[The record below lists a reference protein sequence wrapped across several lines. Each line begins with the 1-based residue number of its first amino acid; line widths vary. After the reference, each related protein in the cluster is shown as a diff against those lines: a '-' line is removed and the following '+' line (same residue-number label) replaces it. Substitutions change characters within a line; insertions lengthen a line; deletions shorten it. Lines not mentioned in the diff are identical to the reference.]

1 MSWRVVVVSSNA
13 KLDYKMDYLVVR
25 TLDEVKRIHLS
36 EIGVLIVESTAV
48 SLTAYLLCELTARK
62 IKVIFCDHARNP
74 CCELVPCAGSHDS
87 SARIHR
93 QLEWTPAATQQVWT
107 EIVREKLRRQRA
119 LLVSRGLS
127 QAELLDGY
135 LEQLQ
140 WNDATN
146 REGHAAKVYFNALFG
161 LSFTRAEDSPVNAA
175 LNYGYSLILSAI
187 NREIAAA
194 GYLNQLGIFHSNTF
208 NPFNLGCDFMEP
220 LRPLV
225 DGTVLELSPQQFGR
239 EEKLALIRLLNL
251 PVQFDGKQQYLLYA
265 LRLYCAGLFR
275 ALESGDISEIRWVHY
290 EW

>member
-1 MSWRVVVVSSNA
+1 MVVSSNA

-36 EIGVLIVESTAV
+36 EIGVLVIESTAV

-62 IKVIFCDHARNP
+62 VKVIFCDHARNP

-87 SARIHR
+87 SARIRR
-93 QLEWTPAATQQVWT
+93 QLEWRAAASQQVWT

-119 LLVSRGLS
+119 LLVSRGLP
-127 QAELLDGY
+127 QAGLLNSY

-161 LSFTRAEDSPVNAA
+161 VSFTRAEDNPINAA

-208 NPFNLGCDFMEP
+208 NPFNLGCDFIEP